1 MFAVQFGV
9 AIFNEPIAPDPL
21 VNAADVVPVT
31 VPLVCVI
38 VPVPEAVIVSTV
50 PDTFP
55 PNTTPPFVPVESNAN
70 VPVAVIVP
78 DVVNAPAP
86 PALSVN
92 EIFAPVDAPFPVV
105 A

>member
-9 AIFNEPIAPDPL
+9 TIFNEPIAPEPL
-21 VNAADVVPVT
+21 VNAADVEPVT
-31 VPLVCVI
+31 VPPVCVI
-38 VPVPEAVIVSTV
+38 VPLPLAVIVSTV
-50 PDTFP
+50 PDTLA
-55 PNTTPPFVPVESNAN
+55 PNTTPPLVPVDSNAN
-70 VPVAVIVP
+70 VPLAVIVP

-92 EIFAPVDAPFPVV
+92 EIFAPVDTPFPVT